1 MAEQSPDRNNAISAL
16 LAELRRQGIR
26 DERVLDAI
34 GRVPRERF
42 VPAASRDQA
51 WANVA
56 LPIGAGQTI
65 SQPFIVALMS
75 AALNLSGQ
83 ERVLEVGTGSGY
95 QAAILAELAAEV
107 VTVERHP
114 VLAATAETLLREL
127 GYERIRV
134 AVGDGTTG
142 WPERAPY
149 DRIIVTAGSPRVPLP
164 LLAELS
170 REGGR
175 LVIPV
180 GEADDQVLLVVER
193 HGDRTTEQPLGPV
206 RFVPLIGRAG
216 WDVPVRENGHRPR

>member
-1 MAEQSPDRNNAISAL
+1 VDEQGSDREVAIAAL
-16 LAELRRQGIR
+16 LAELRSQGIR
-26 DERVLDAI
+26 DERVLAAL
-34 GRVPRERF
+34 GRVPRDRF
-42 VPAASRDQA
+42 VPEALRDQA

-56 LPIGAGQTI
+56 LPIESGQTI
-65 SQPFIVALMS
+65 SQPYIVALMTS
-75 AALNLSGQ
+75 ALGLTGR

-114 VLAATAETLLREL
+114 SLAASATALLREL
-127 GYERIRV
+127 WYDRIRV

-142 WPERAPY
+142 WPAAAPY
-149 DRIIVTAGSPRVPLP
+149 DRIIVTAGAPRVPLP
-164 LLAELS
+164 LLAELTP
-170 REGGR
+170 EGGR

-180 GEADDQVLLVVER
+180 GPPDDQVLLVVDR

-216 WDVPVRENGHRPR
+216 WERPVAGDGRQLG